1 MQRLIKYDDLELL
14 ALMKSPKPDSD
25 QAFTE
30 FYNRYS
36 RKVFSYCLCLL
47 RDRDAAK
54 DVFQDSFINFY
65 DNPPEEHSNPSAYLF
80 TISRNLCF
88 NVLKRRNYKL
98 PESDLNSVFDAVDS
112 YEKNELFG
120 LLMAS
125 LELLDE
131 KYREIYVLREL
142 NGLSFREI
150 AEISGL
156 TLPNAKSRFLRAK
169 EKIIKIL
176 EPYLNDFCK

>member
-1 MQRLIKYDDLELL
+1 MQNFGKYNDEELI
-14 ALMKSPKPDSD
+14 ALMREPKPVSD
-25 QAFTE
+25 KAFTE
-30 FYNRYS
+30 IYNRYS
-36 RKVFSYCLCLL
+36 RKIFSYCLCLL
-47 RDRDAAK
+47 RDRDAVK

-65 DNPPEEHSNPSAYLF
+65 NNPPVYNSNVSAYLF
-80 TISRNLCF
+80 TISRNLCY
-88 NVLKRRNYKL
+88 NVLKKKNYKL
-98 PESDLNSVFDAVDS
+98 PETDVNMVFDAVES
-112 YEKNELFG
+112 YENHELFG

-131 KYREIYVLREL
+131 KYREIYVLREI
-142 NGLSFREI
+142 NGLSFQEI
-150 AEISGL
+150 VEISGL